1 MDNTDLDVCLFF
13 SKKKKRKKRRM
24 FAYDMS
30 LLFIR
35 IGHNITKKLREKKN
49 HICKCHLQ
57 EDRLGRYCC
66 LVTVQIA
73 PKLEK
78 SENEKMWHY
87 FCFSK

>member
-35 IGHNITKKLREKKN
+35 IGHNITKKLGEKK
-49 HICKCHLQ
+49 KK
-57 EDRLGRYCC
+57 
-66 LVTVQIA
+66 TT
-73 PKLEK
+73 
-78 SENEKMWHY
+78 SENVICRKTD
-87 FCFSK
+87 